1 MATASNPFGTYEPG
15 QPESATVEANSIY
28 NSNYPTAGGT
38 FDNNGTAMG
47 TEPMAEVD
55 LTRYPEAA
63 DSSKK
68 IRGRSDIM
76 EQFFSGTINRELLIA
91 KLFYLFFFSA
101 FGSLLPLMAIY
112 FKNLGMTPT
121 QAGILIGIRPLIGYI
136 SAPFWADLADR
147 LQKGKIMLLASLAA
161 WIIFNVP
168 IGFMHPPATSC
179 LVYNQSGFYI
189 QTPKALKM
197 GNRVKRGLGDDGGF
211 SLPEAPFNTPNLYD
225 DEKTWT
231 APKALTYTDSEG
243 AGTAEL
249 PWQQLMEVNRAE
261 MDVPLASDSFV
272 RVRRQSPMKPTHL
285 VGSSP
290 YTLEFVVNYN
300 PEKHDEWVSPTFSY
314 TIFNR
319 NDIRK
324 VFFLFLLLIII
335 GEFFCCPSLT
345 LADAAV
351 LTMLGKENADQYGRQ
366 RMFASVGWGLTM
378 FFVCLTLDNSRSFSD
393 HPCKVHERERNYT
406 VCYASFTTFM
416 ICTMVIATRLPFD
429 YSNQEPSAETET
441 LSPAVNST
449 SN

>member
-147 LQKGKIMLLASLAA
+147 
-161 WIIFNVP
+161 
-168 IGFMHPPATSC
+168 
-179 LVYNQSGFYI
+179 
-189 QTPKALKM
+189 
-197 GNRVKRGLGDDGGF
+197 
-211 SLPEAPFNTPNLYD
+211 
-225 DEKTWT
+225 
-231 APKALTYTDSEG
+231 
-243 AGTAEL
+243 
-249 PWQQLMEVNRAE
+249 
-261 MDVPLASDSFV
+261 
-272 RVRRQSPMKPTHL
+272 
-285 VGSSP
+285 
-290 YTLEFVVNYN
+290 
-300 PEKHDEWVSPTFSY
+300 
-314 TIFNR
+314 
-319 NDIRK
+319 
-324 VFFLFLLLIII
+324 
-335 GEFFCCPSLT
+335 
-345 LADAAV
+345 
-351 LTMLGKENADQYGRQ
+351 
-366 RMFASVGWGLTM
+366 
-378 FFVCLTLDNSRSFSD
+378 
-393 HPCKVHERERNYT
+393 
-406 VCYASFTTFM
+406 
-416 ICTMVIATRLPFD
+416 
-429 YSNQEPSAETET
+429 
-441 LSPAVNST
+441 
-449 SN
+449 